1 MTEEAEEGRTRRKFP
16 IKGVLALVVLIAII
30 ALVRILPVRD
40 WLESFN
46 LWVEDL
52 GFLGYI
58 VFFGM
63 YVLSTVLFLP
73 GSVLTLGAGFLF
85 GVVGGSVAVSLSA
98 TVGASLAFLIAR
110 YLARNAV
117 AERLS
122 RNEKFAAVDSAIGR
136 EGGKIVLLLRLSPIF
151 PFNALNYLLGLTA
164 VRFWSYLLASW
175 IGMMPGTVLY
185 VYLGVVSKAGLE
197 AAAGGGE
204 KGALEYAFIG
214 VGLIITLFVTIYVTR
229 IAKKALNESELKS
242 SSGGP

>member
-1 MTEEAEEGRTRRKFP
+1 MEVTEETEEVGSRRKFP
-16 IKGVLALVVLIAII
+16 IKGVLALGGLIVII
-30 ALVRILPVRD
+30 VLVRLLPVGD

-46 LWVEDL
+46 PWVEEL
-52 GFLGYI
+52 GYWGYI

-73 GSVLTLGAGFLF
+73 GSVLTFGAGFLF
-85 GVVGGSVAVSLSA
+85 GIVGGSVAVSLSA

-117 AERLS
+117 AEKLN

-185 VYLGVVSKAGLE
+185 VYLGVAGKAGLE
-197 AAAGGGE
+197 AVAGSHG
-204 KGALEYAFIG
+204 KSTLEYSFLG
-214 VGLIITLFVTIYVTR
+214 VGLIVTLIVTI
-229 IAKKALNESELKS
+229 
-242 SSGGP
+242 